1 MAEDTLSELRKK
13 ETEQSHEFQMLKAG
27 LEDEIS
33 HSKAKL
39 STATKLKASATEAMA
54 EANAEVVETQKTKA
68 ADEEYVTTLKQEC
81 QARAVEFEETMKS
94 GKDEIAA
101 IEKAKTILAE
111 GVTAFVQISSKTR
124 RFSFDDDEGDE
135 IAARRAKVVE
145 VFKRVAANRHSF
157 VFAQL
162 AEMAAADPFAKIK
175 GLINDMIEKL
185 LKEAQEAATHEAFCQ
200 EEMGKSK
207 KSQADK
213 TMKLD
218 KFSTRVDEASSKVE
232 TLTEEI
238 KTLEAEVAEIDKAT
252 AEATKIRTS
261 ENEEFMKV
269 SKDYKDSATAVAKAI
284 EVLQSFY
291 SGAALVQIKSLTS
304 LQSKVKVHAK
314 TKGNGDAASVIIGV
328 LEVAQEDFTSLLAEA
343 EAVETE
349 AQATYDKM
357 TTENKIAKA
366 AKGAEAKAKASEVKS
381 VTSTLEMAKE
391 DTASTSKEL
400 DAVNAY
406 IDKLRPECES
416 KVMSYE
422 EKKAAREAEIQGLKD
437 ALEILSGK
445 GVALTQT
452 GHFLKRV
459 HLH

>member
-39 STATKLKASATEAMA
+39 GAATKLKASATEAMA

-68 ADEEYVTTLKQEC
+68 SDEEYVTTLKQEC

-101 IEKAKTILAE
+101 IEKAKTILQE

-162 AEMAAADPFAKIK
+162 ANMAAADPFEKIK

-207 KSQADK
+207 KAQEDK

-218 KFSTRVDEASSKVE
+218 KFTTRVDEAESKVAE
-232 TLTEEI
+232 LTESI
-238 KTLEAEVAEIDKAT
+238 KKLEAEVAEIDKAQ

-261 ENEEFMKV
+261 ENAEFKKV
-269 SKDYKDSATAVAKAI
+269 SKDYKDSAAAVAKAI
-284 EVLQSFY
+284 EVLQNFY
-291 SGAALVQIKSLTS
+291 QGA
-304 LQSKVKVHAK
+304 
-314 TKGNGDAASVIIGV
+314 
-328 LEVAQEDFTSLLAEA
+328 
-343 EAVETE
+343 
-349 AQATYDKM
+349 
-357 TTENKIAKA
+357 
-366 AKGAEAKAKASEVKS
+366 
-381 VTSTLEMAKE
+381 
-391 DTASTSKEL
+391 
-400 DAVNAY
+400 
-406 IDKLRPECES
+406 
-416 KVMSYE
+416 
-422 EKKAAREAEIQGLKD
+422 
-437 ALEILSGK
+437 
-445 GVALTQT
+445 
-452 GHFLKRV
+452 
-459 HLH
+459 